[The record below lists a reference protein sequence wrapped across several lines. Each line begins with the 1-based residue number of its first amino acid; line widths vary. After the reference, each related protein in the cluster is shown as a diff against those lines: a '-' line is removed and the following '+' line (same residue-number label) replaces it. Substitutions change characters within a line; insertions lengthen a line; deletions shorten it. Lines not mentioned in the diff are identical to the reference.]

1 MRKKRMTLKKKKKVR
16 IIGGKHK
23 GAMLSVEDDEVKPT
37 PDRVRET
44 LFNWLS
50 PHIEGS
56 MVLDLFGGSGCLSF
70 ESISRGSGSA
80 LYIDASNKACAA
92 FKDTLVRYRMND
104 IKIACRDSTKMIQE
118 ENIGDFFD
126 IIFVDPPYGKFELS
140 QIIDKLYE
148 NNWANEKSLIYLE
161 SNRCLKQLTSL
172 KYQLV
177 KDSKAGNVYY
187 GILKSTRPKSEK

>member
-1 MRKKRMTLKKKKKVR
+1 
-16 IIGGKHK
+16 
-23 GAMLSVEDDEVKPT
+23 
-37 PDRVRET
+37 
-44 LFNWLS
+44 
-50 PHIEGS
+50 
-56 MVLDLFGGSGCLSF
+56 
-70 ESISRGSGSA
+70 
-80 LYIDASNKACAA
+80 
-92 FKDTLVRYRMND
+92 MND

-118 ENIGDFFD
+118 ENIGDFFN

-140 QIIDKLYE
+140 QIIDKLHE
-148 NNWANEKSLIYLE
+148 NNWANDDSLIYLE